1 LASQNAVVTFKLSE
15 SSTNFTAADVIV
27 IGGTMS
33 NFTGSGTTYTATFS
47 LIPNSN
53 VNGVVTVS
61 NGVFTDAAGN
71 ANADGS
77 EANNSFYFTRIPTIT
92 NESHLLSVIVDK
104 NVLGPSA
111 TLLKTLKE
119 SITYTNGSISNH
131 SIEFNGSTY
140 EYSQIDAWITTV
152 TRDAE
157 FTSEFTKEIN
167 EHFKSEVNITY
178 TAAVLLV
185 GFASIDSVILSIAG
199 SDGNFVG

>member
-1 LASQNAVVTFKLSE
+1 LIFNLSE
-15 SSTNFTAADVIV
+15 PSNNFTVADISFT
-27 IGGTMS
+27 GGTLSNFAGSGTSYTS
-33 NFTGSGTTYTATFS
+33 NFT
-47 LIPNSN
+47 LISNSV
-53 VNGVVTVS
+53 VNGTINVA
-61 NGVFTDAAGN
+61 NGVFTDIAGN
-71 ANADGS
+71 KNADGS
-77 EANNSFYFTRIPTIT
+77 ETNNSLNFSRIPTVTIET
-92 NESHLLSVIVDK
+92 HSLSVILDK

-111 TLLKTLKE
+111 TLLKALKE
-119 SITYTNGSISNH
+119 SITYTNGQISNH

-140 EYSQIDAWITTV
+140 DYSQIDAWITTV

>member
-1 LASQNAVVTFKLSE
+1 
-15 SSTNFTAADVIV
+15 
-27 IGGTMS
+27 
-33 NFTGSGTTYTATFS
+33 
-47 LIPNSN
+47 
-53 VNGVVTVS
+53 
-61 NGVFTDAAGN
+61 
-71 ANADGS
+71 
-77 EANNSFYFTRIPTIT
+77 
-92 NESHLLSVIVDK
+92 VIVDK
-104 NVLGPSA
+104 NVLGPTA

-119 SITYTNGSISNH
+119 SITYTNGQISNH

-140 EYSQIDAWITTV
+140 DYSQIDAWITTV